1 MTMTDEWPELLVEL
15 AERQAERTQQL
26 QLRINSQQAEI
37 NELLFRLEALES
49 FVEPQRKIR

>member
-15 AERQAERTQQL
+15 AERQNERTQQL

-49 FVEPQRKIR
+49 FLEPQRKIR

>member
-37 NELLFRLEALES
+37 NELLFRLEALEG
-49 FVEPQRKIR
+49 FLEPQRKIR

>member
-37 NELLFRLEALES
+37 NELVFRLEALES
-49 FVEPQRKIR
+49 FLEPQRKIR

>member
-1 MTMTDEWPELLVEL
+1 MTDEWPELLVEL

-37 NELLFRLEALES
+37 NELLFRLEALEG
-49 FVEPQRKIR
+49 FLEPQRKIR